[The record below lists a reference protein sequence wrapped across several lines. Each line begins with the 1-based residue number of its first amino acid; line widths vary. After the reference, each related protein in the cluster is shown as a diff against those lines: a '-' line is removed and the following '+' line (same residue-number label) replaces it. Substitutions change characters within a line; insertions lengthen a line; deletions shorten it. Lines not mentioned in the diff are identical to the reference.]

1 MQFVQLLTVLLFQAR
16 MVGCTYFGVMRGGLE
31 RNCWG
36 KLRAATGVYA
46 GGWVCGLVGGWFG
59 GCGGCYM
66 QKVGFWPGG
75 GTVVRSERRGFFSF

>member
-1 MQFVQLLTVLLFQAR
+1 

-46 GGWVCGLVGGWFG
+46 GGWVGGLVVGWVVYAESRFLAGGH
-59 GCGGCYM
+59 CS
-66 QKVGFWPGG
+66 QI
-75 GTVVRSERRGFFSF
+75 